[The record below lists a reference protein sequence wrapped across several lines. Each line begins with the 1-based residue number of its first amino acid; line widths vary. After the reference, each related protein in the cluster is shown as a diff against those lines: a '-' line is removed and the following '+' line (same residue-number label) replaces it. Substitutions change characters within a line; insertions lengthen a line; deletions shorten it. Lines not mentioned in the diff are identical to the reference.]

1 MGIFSTNR
9 YSSVGSNVVIE
20 AAEGY
25 HGEIGAA
32 IAMLEGYQND
42 MALFN
47 GIIATDFQEA
57 CLIQEGASAEEVYI
71 LQEGALKGAWEKLK
85 EFFKKLGEKI
95 KGIFHAFIAKLDSV
109 FMKDSKK
116 FYDKYAQEIR
126 IKDIKDLYVPC
137 RNLKE
142 NDVTSATI
150 DFTDTGT
157 FTLDTA
163 VGTGG
168 QAKLDN
174 IKERLSDFDSDKA
187 FSDAVKVHVSALGDN
202 ITKESFEK
210 AYFDHIFNEK
220 NDVKFSSSDIL
231 TGWVGSILSNNKGL
245 ENLKK
250 KNTKVEN
257 VIKKYIEAIDKL
269 EKEATKALTAGKESS
284 FAKVGS
290 LSVDDKGNLDDA
302 TKTAMN
308 NKNTMDTSTDSGLQ
322 GAKIWQAVYQLSQK
336 KANVLQ
342 DVFNS
347 YAATSVKAYKEAC
360 STARKIFAAAVAYSP
375 KKENAELA
383 IAVGDSAYY
392 EACDLIDNMYYVA
405 D

>member
-57 CLIQEGASAEEVYI
+57 CLVQEGASAEEVYI

-95 KGIFHAFIAKLDSV
+95 KGIFHAFIAKMESY

-126 IKDIKDLYVPC
+126 LKEIKDLYVPC
-137 RNLKE
+137 RDLKDGITANNIVPE
-142 NDVTSATI
+142 FKNYGTI
-150 DFTDTGT
+150 IFTNKSDAI
-157 FTLDTA
+157 DA
-163 VGTGG
+163 
-168 QAKLDN
+168 
-174 IKERLSDFDSDKA
+174 LSNYDEDKA
-187 FSDAVKVHVSALGDN
+187 FSNAVSTYVDGLKDNVSKS
-202 ITKESFEK
+202 TFEK
-210 AYFDHIFNEK
+210 DFYDRTFKEK
-220 NDVKFSSSDIL
+220 NDVKFTSKDVVD
-231 TGWVGSILSNNKGL
+231 GWPGALLSKKDGLKSIKDSNEKIGSL
-245 ENLKK
+245 
-250 KNTKVEN
+250 
-257 VIKKYIEAIDKL
+257 IKKYIEHIDKL
-269 EKEATKALTAGKESS
+269 EKEADTALKAGKEGKFRMQYGVVANSDKS
-284 FAKVGS
+284 D
-290 LSVDDKGNLDDA
+290 LSDTTKNLNI
-302 TKTAMN
+302 TKDV
-308 NKNTMDTSTDSGLQ
+308 DTSKDNDIQYT
-322 GAKIWQAVYQLSQK
+322 KEWHAVYQMAQK
-336 KANVLQ
+336 DTQILQ
-342 DVFNS
+342 EVFNM
-347 YAATSVKAYKEAC
+347 YAGSSVKVYKEAC
-360 STARKIFAAAVAYSP
+360 TTARKIFAAAVAYSP

>member
-9 YSSVGSNVVIE
+9 YGSVGSNVVIE

-57 CLIQEGASAEEVYI
+57 CLVQEGASSEEVYI

-95 KGIFHAFIAKLDSV
+95 KGIFHAFIAKMESV

-126 IKDIKDLYVPC
+126 LKDIKDLYVPC
-137 RNLKE
+137 RDLKDGITV
-142 NDVTSATI
+142 NNIVPKFQNYDTI
-150 DFTDTGT
+150 IFYSESV
-157 FTLDTA
+157 A
-163 VGTGG
+163 IN
-168 QAKLDN
+168 KLSEYD
-174 IKERLSDFDSDKA
+174 EDKD
-187 FSDAVKVHVSALGDN
+187 FSDTV
-202 ITKESFEK
+202 TKYISGLTNNVTK
-210 AYFDHIFNEK
+210 ATFKEDFYNYTFKEK
-220 NDVKFSSSDIL
+220 NDVKFTSKDVVD
-231 TGWVGSILSNNKGL
+231 GWPGDLLSKKDGLKTIKDSNEKIGSL
-245 ENLKK
+245 
-250 KNTKVEN
+250 
-257 VIKKYIEAIDKL
+257 IKKYIDFIDKL
-269 EKEATKALTAGKESS
+269 EKETDAVLKAGKAGEFRKIGTITGNEKKGTVSDIAGDVT
-284 FAKVGS
+284 AKANV
-290 LSVDDKGNLDDA
+290 
-302 TKTAMN
+302 
-308 NKNTMDTSTDSGLQ
+308 DTSTDAGIEET
-322 GAKIWQAVYQLSQK
+322 KKWQAVYQLAQRQTK
-336 KANVLQ
+336 TMQ
-342 DVFNS
+342 EVFNM
-347 YAATSVKAYKEAC
+347 YAGLSVEVYKEAC
-360 STARKIFAAAVAYSP
+360 TTARKIFAAAVAYSP

>member
-9 YSSVGSNVVIE
+9 YGSVGSNVVIE

-95 KGIFHAFIAKLDSV
+95 KGIFHAFIAKMESV

-126 IKDIKDLYVPC
+126 LKDIKDLYVPC
-137 RNLKE
+137 RDLKE
-142 NDVTSATI
+142 GITENNIVPKFKNY
-150 DFTDTGT
+150 DFII
-157 FTLDTA
+157 FA
-163 VGTGG
+163 E
-168 QAKLDN
+168 K
-174 IKERLSDFDSDKA
+174 DKA
-187 FSDAVKVHVSALGDN
+187 INKLSEFDEDKEFSGAVALYIDGLTN
-202 ITKESFEK
+202 NVTKSTFKEDFYNYTFK
-210 AYFDHIFNEK
+210 EK
-220 NDVKFSSSDIL
+220 NDVKFTSKEIVD
-231 TGWVGSILSNNKGL
+231 GWPGALLSKKDGLKTIKDSNEKIGSL
-245 ENLKK
+245 
-250 KNTKVEN
+250 
-257 VIKKYIEAIDKL
+257 IKKYIDFIDKL
-269 EKEATKALTAGKESS
+269 EKETDTVLKAGKTGEIKNVEAIIGDEKKGTVSD
-284 FAKVGS
+284 F
-290 LSVDDKGNLDDA
+290 DDV
-302 TKTAMN
+302 TKKTN
-308 NKNTMDTSTDSGLQ
+308 VDTSKDAGITET
-322 GAKIWQAVYQLSQK
+322 KKWQAVYQLAQRQTK
-336 KANVLQ
+336 TMQ
-342 DVFNS
+342 EVFNM
-347 YAATSVKAYKEAC
+347 YAGLSVEVYKEAC
-360 STARKIFAAAVAYSP
+360 TTARKIFAAAVAYSP

>member
-9 YSSVGSNVVIE
+9 YNSVGSNVVIE

-57 CLIQEGASAEEVYI
+57 CLVQEGASAEEVYI

-95 KGIFHAFIAKLDSV
+95 KGIFHAFIAKMESH

-126 IKDIKDLYVPC
+126 LKDIKDLYVPC
-137 RNLKE
+137 RDLKE
-142 NDVTSATI
+142 GITVETIVPSFTNYDIIIFSSESAAI
-150 DFTDTGT
+150 
-157 FTLDTA
+157 
-163 VGTGG
+163 
-168 QAKLDN
+168 N
-174 IKERLSDFDSDKA
+174 RLSEYDEDKDFSNTVTKYISGLTNNVTKA
-187 FSDAVKVHVSALGDN
+187 TF
-202 ITKESFEK
+202 KEDFYNRTFK
-210 AYFDHIFNEK
+210 EK
-220 NDVKFSSSDIL
+220 NDVKFTSKDVVD
-231 TGWVGSILSNNKGL
+231 GWPGALLSKKDGLKTIKDSNEKIGSL
-245 ENLKK
+245 
-250 KNTKVEN
+250 
-257 VIKKYIEAIDKL
+257 IKKYIDFIDKL
-269 EKEATKALTAGKESS
+269 EKETDTVLKAGKAGE
-284 FAKVGS
+284 FRKVGAITG
-290 LSVDDKGNLDDA
+290 DKEKGTVSDFAGDV
-302 TKTAMN
+302 TAKAN
-308 NKNTMDTSTDSGLQ
+308 VDTSTDTGIEET
-322 GAKIWQAVYQLSQK
+322 KKWQAVYQLAQRQTK
-336 KANVLQ
+336 TMQ
-342 DVFNS
+342 EVFNM
-347 YAATSVKAYKEAC
+347 YAGLSVEVYKEAC
-360 STARKIFAAAVAYSP
+360 TTARKIFAAAVAYSP

-383 IAVGDSAYY
+383 IAIGDSAYY

>member
-9 YSSVGSNVVIE
+9 YNSVDTDVVIE

-57 CLIQEGASAEEVYI
+57 CLVQEGASSEEVYI

-95 KGIFHAFIAKLDSV
+95 KGIFHAFIAKMESY

-126 IKDIKDLYVPC
+126 LKEIKDLYVPC
-137 RNLKE
+137 RDLKDGITANSIVPE
-142 NDVTSATI
+142 FKNYSTI
-150 DFTDTGT
+150 IFTDKK
-157 FTLDTA
+157 DA
-163 VGTGG
+163 ID
-168 QAKLDN
+168 A
-174 IKERLSDFDSDKA
+174 LSNYDEDKA
-187 FSDAVKVHVSALGDN
+187 FSDAVSTYVDGLKDNVSKS
-202 ITKESFEK
+202 TFEK
-210 AYFDHIFNEK
+210 DFYDRTFKEK
-220 NDVKFSSSDIL
+220 NDVKFTSKDVVD
-231 TGWVGSILSNNKGL
+231 GWPGALLSKKDGLKSIKDSNEKIGSL
-245 ENLKK
+245 
-250 KNTKVEN
+250 
-257 VIKKYIEAIDKL
+257 IKKYIEFIDKL
-269 EKEATKALTAGKESS
+269 EKEADTALKAGKEGKFRLQSS
-284 FAKVGS
+284 ITANA
-290 LSVDDKGNLDDA
+290 DKKDISDT
-302 TKTAMN
+302 TKNFNIPMN
-308 NKNTMDTSTDSGLQ
+308 VDTSKDGDIQRT
-322 GAKIWQAVYQLSQK
+322 KEWHAVYQKAQK
-336 KANVLQ
+336 DTQILQ
-342 DVFNS
+342 EVFNM
-347 YAATSVKAYKEAC
+347 YAGLSVKVYKEAC
-360 STARKIFAAAVAYSP
+360 TTARKIFAAAVAYSP
-375 KKENAELA
+375 KKENAEFA